1 MMGIHIQ
8 KFNQRIQNLNQSGSR
23 ELNLGAKEA
32 RDLHSEIFG
41 LLAQIA
47 DLERRI
53 LSNAPDTAQIAM
65 DGGNFSR

>member
-1 MMGIHIQ
+1 MMGLHIQ
-8 KFNQRIQNLNQSGSR
+8 KFNQRIQNLNQSGGK
-23 ELNLGAKEA
+23 ELSLGAREA

-53 LSNAPDTAQIAM
+53 LSNPTDSVQIAL
-65 DGGNFSR
+65 DGGDFK